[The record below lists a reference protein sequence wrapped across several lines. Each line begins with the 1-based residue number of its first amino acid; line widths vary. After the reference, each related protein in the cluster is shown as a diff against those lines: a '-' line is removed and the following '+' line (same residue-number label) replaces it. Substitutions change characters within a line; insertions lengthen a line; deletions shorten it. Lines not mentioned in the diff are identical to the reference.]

1 MNEVGIDGHS
11 GSLLGRVALISG
23 GARGIGLAIAERF
36 QRACA
41 QVFLLD
47 CDEQAGLAAARD
59 LSARLPEYPAAF
71 LRADVS
77 QESEIQSAIDRVA
90 HAAGRLDLL
99 VNNAAI
105 EFERPFSE
113 LSTPDWDR
121 VLNVNLRGAFL
132 LARIALPL
140 FPASGGAIVNIS
152 SIHATHA
159 FPCSLPYACAKAGLV
174 AFTRNLALEL
184 GPRNIRVN
192 SISPG
197 YIDTR
202 LWEEYLKSVPDP
214 SRIAEYT
221 TALHPLGRRGQ
232 PEDVAEAALYLSSA
246 SSSFVTGTD
255 LVVDGGLTIRAH
267 GSVT

>member
-1 MNEVGIDGHS
+1 MKEAGNSRRQD
-11 GSLLGRVALISG
+11 SLLGKVALISG

-36 QRACA
+36 QSACA

-47 CDEQAGLAAARD
+47 CDEQAGSAAAKD
-59 LSARLPEYPAAF
+59 LTDRLPEYPATF
-71 LRADVS
+71 VRADVS
-77 QESEIQSAIDRVA
+77 HENEIQRAIDFLARVT
-90 HAAGRLDLL
+90 GRLDLL

-105 EFERPFSE
+105 EFERAFPE
-113 LSTPDWDR
+113 LTTADWDH

-132 LARIALPL
+132 LTRIALPL
-140 FPASGGAIVNIS
+140 FPAAGGAIVNIS
-152 SIHATHA
+152 SIHASYA
-159 FPCSLPYACAKAGLV
+159 FPGSLPYACAKAGLV
-174 AFTRNLALEL
+174 ALTRNLALEL
-184 GPRNIRVN
+184 APRNIRVN

-214 SRIAEYT
+214 SVVAAYT
-221 TALHPLGRRGQ
+221 TALHPIGRRGQ
-232 PEDVAEAALYLSSA
+232 PEDVADAALYLSGA

-267 GSVT
+267 RSAN